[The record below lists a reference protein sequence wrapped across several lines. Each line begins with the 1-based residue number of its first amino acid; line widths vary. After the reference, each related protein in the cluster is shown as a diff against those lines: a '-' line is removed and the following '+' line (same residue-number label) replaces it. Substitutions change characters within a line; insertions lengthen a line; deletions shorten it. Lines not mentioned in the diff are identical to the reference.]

1 MPTFAQRGLAILS
14 LAFPLAALAA
24 PDVPHAAVNELDT
37 RHCTQTG
44 GQVQALRAW
53 ANTNAAPEQW
63 VPYGGGALGCTY
75 TADDG
80 SRITLFNA
88 TLMSRAPTM
97 ATLAYYAKVPWDGIG
112 FGNPAWL
119 YCRQLGGAIQV
130 GSNGSGGGWAAKRG
144 DDPIALCVFADR
156 SAIDDWGLLYH
167 SNDIVRGMDL
177 ATVLRFA
184 DPY

>member
-1 MPTFAQRGLAILS
+1 MTTLVQLGLAT
-14 LAFPLAALAA
+14 LAAALPLAALAA
-24 PDVPHAAVNELDT
+24 PGVPHAAVNELDT

-53 ANTNAAPEQW
+53 ANTNSAPEHW
-63 VPYGGGALGCTY
+63 VPYGGGAYGCTY

-88 TLMSRAPTM
+88 TLNSRAPTM

-130 GSNGSGGGWAAKRG
+130 GTTGSGGGWAAKRG

-167 SNDIVRGMDL
+167 SNDIVRGKDL

-184 DPY
+184 NPY